1 MVSGPLLPSSVH
13 LKRERRLYSLQTE
26 SCRPDLHID
35 RHRDSFFD
43 FDSEKLILPQ
53 LTQNRENSTMDQRH
67 HPQQL
72 LLLVSTAGDP
82 AVKVDIINGLSGYE
96 FSRLRLTASVG
107 STVVWTNRTAVIQVV
122 QLNDRVIRLAPGGND
137 GATALTRFSESG
149 QILGRLRS
157 NRAASITFFITEEFK
172 L

>member
-1 MVSGPLLPSSVH
+1 MPSPGATVH
-13 LKRERRLYSLQTE
+13 RQLV
-26 SCRPDLHID
+26 DALHFD

-53 LTQNRENSTMDQRH
+53 LTQNRENSTMDQRY
-67 HPQQL
+67 HPQQP
-72 LLLVSTAGDP
+72 LLLVSTAGAP

-107 STVVWTNRTAVIQVV
+107 STVVWTNRTAVAQVV

-137 GATALTRFSESG
+137 GATAQTRFSESG
-149 QILGRLRS
+149 QILGRLHS

>member
-1 MVSGPLLPSSVH
+1 MKFVSFLGRRNYNQPEESVA
-13 LKRERRLYSLQTE
+13 LNVF
-26 SCRPDLHID
+26 D
-35 RHRDSFFD
+35 RQRDSFLD
-43 FDSEKLILPQ
+43 FNSENLILPE
-53 LTQNRENSTMDQRH
+53 LTQNRENSAMDQRH
-67 HPQQL
+67 HPQQP

-107 STVVWTNRTAVIQVV
+107 STVVWTNRTAVTQVV

>member
-1 MVSGPLLPSSVH
+1 MF
-13 LKRERRLYSLQTE
+13 
-26 SCRPDLHID
+26 D
-35 RHRDSFFD
+35 RQRNSFLD
-43 FDSEKLILPQ
+43 FNSENLILPE

-67 HPQQL
+67 HPQQP

-107 STVVWTNRTAVIQVV
+107 STVVWTNRTAVTQVV

>member
-1 MVSGPLLPSSVH
+1 
-13 LKRERRLYSLQTE
+13 
-26 SCRPDLHID
+26 
-35 RHRDSFFD
+35 
-43 FDSEKLILPQ
+43 
-53 LTQNRENSTMDQRH
+53 MDQKHR
-67 HPQQL
+67 PQQP

-107 STVVWTNRTAVIQVV
+107 NTVVWTNRTAITQVV

-137 GATALTRFSESG
+137 GATALTRFGESG
-149 QILGRLRS
+149 QILGRLGS
-157 NRAASITFFITEEFK
+157 NRAASITFFVTAEFK

>member
-1 MVSGPLLPSSVH
+1 MPS
-13 LKRERRLYSLQTE
+13 L
-26 SCRPDLHID
+26 
-35 RHRDSFFD
+35 D
-43 FDSEKLILPQ
+43 FSSENPILPQ
-53 LTQNRENSTMDQRH
+53 LTQHREHSAMDQKH
-67 HPQQL
+67 HPQQP
-72 LLLVSTAGDP
+72 LLLVSTAGDA

-107 STVVWTNRTAVIQVV
+107 STVVWTNRTAVTQVV

-149 QILGRLRS
+149 QILGRLPS

>member
-1 MVSGPLLPSSVH
+1 
-13 LKRERRLYSLQTE
+13 
-26 SCRPDLHID
+26 
-35 RHRDSFFD
+35 
-43 FDSEKLILPQ
+43 
-53 LTQNRENSTMDQRH
+53 MDQRN
-67 HPQQL
+67 HPEQL

-82 AVKVDIINGLSGYE
+82 AVRVDIINGLSGYE

-107 STVVWTNRTAVIQVV
+107 STVVWTNRTDVAQVV
-122 QLNDRVIRLAPGGND
+122 QLKDRVIRLAPGGQD

-157 NRAASITFFITEEFK
+157 NRAASITFVITEGFR

>member
-1 MVSGPLLPSSVH
+1 MRARASTATDTVIL
-13 LKRERRLYSLQTE
+13 
-26 SCRPDLHID
+26 
-35 RHRDSFFD
+35 FFD
-43 FDSEKLILPQ
+43 FDSEKLIFPQ

-67 HPQQL
+67 HPQQP
-72 LLLVSTAGDP
+72 LLLVSTAGEP

-107 STVVWTNRTAVIQVV
+107 STVVWTNRTAVTQVV
-122 QLNDRVIRLAPGGND
+122 QLNDRAIRLAPGGND

-157 NRAASITFFITEEFK
+157 NRAASITFSITEEFK

>member
-1 MVSGPLLPSSVH
+1 
-13 LKRERRLYSLQTE
+13 
-26 SCRPDLHID
+26 
-35 RHRDSFFD
+35 
-43 FDSEKLILPQ
+43 
-53 LTQNRENSTMDQRH
+53 MDQKH
-67 HPQQL
+67 HPQQP

-107 STVVWTNRTAVIQVV
+107 STVVWTNRTAVTQVV